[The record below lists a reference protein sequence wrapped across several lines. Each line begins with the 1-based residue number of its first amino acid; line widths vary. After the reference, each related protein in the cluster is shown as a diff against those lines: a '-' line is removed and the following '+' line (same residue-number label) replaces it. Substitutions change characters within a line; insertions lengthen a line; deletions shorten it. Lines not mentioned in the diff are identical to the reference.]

1 MFLQDACYD
10 CHRKYGN
17 NKISEILTDTNYT
30 LEHPFE
36 FDQFI
41 RSSIPYF
48 ERRILELYETAKNDK

>member
-30 LEHPFE
+30 LEHPF
-36 FDQFI
+36 
-41 RSSIPYF
+41 
-48 ERRILELYETAKNDK
+48 